1 MLKDLLAKLGINF
14 EKLIVKRK
22 INNII
27 LYSIIL
33 RNFSRLK
40 ILIRC
45 RYFIIIDAAYNTNN
59 LH

>member
-33 RNFSRLK
+33 RNFLRLK
-40 ILIRC
+40 ILIKC
-45 RYFIIIDAAYNTNN
+45 RYFIIMNATYNTNN